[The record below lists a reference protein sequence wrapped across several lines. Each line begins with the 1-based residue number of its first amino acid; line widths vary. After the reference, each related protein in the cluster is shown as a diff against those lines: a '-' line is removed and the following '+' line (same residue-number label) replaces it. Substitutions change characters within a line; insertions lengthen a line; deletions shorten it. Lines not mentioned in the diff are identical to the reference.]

1 MEKLAEAE
9 NLVQELRKEA
19 SEQQNILAEKQEKA
33 NASLNMISDTMKG
46 ANTQKEEMELLKSKI
61 QEESIRLS
69 ERYTQTKSCIV

>member
-1 MEKLAEAE
+1 MEKLSEAE

-19 SEQQNILAEKQEKA
+19 TEQQTILEEKQTKA

-61 QEESIRLS
+61 QEESLKLTDR
-69 ERYTQTKSCIV
+69 